1 MTVNPITVGDN
12 VIQQLSHAGSR
23 DLVLLQITRVVCR
36 SMQGTPPP
44 LMSSEILKM
53 ARLMTVFLLPTH
65 PPSLSLSVC
74 VCVRMRVNVSVCVCV
89 RVCVCVCV
97 CVCVTVG
104 VCV

>member
-23 DLVLLQITRVVCR
+23 DLVLPQITRVACR

-44 LMSSEILKM
+44 LMSLEILKM

-74 VCVRMRVNVSVCVCV
+74 VCVRMRVNV
-89 RVCVCVCV
+89 CVCVCV
-97 CVCVTVG
+97 CDCGCVCVTAGVG
-104 VCV
+104 VWV